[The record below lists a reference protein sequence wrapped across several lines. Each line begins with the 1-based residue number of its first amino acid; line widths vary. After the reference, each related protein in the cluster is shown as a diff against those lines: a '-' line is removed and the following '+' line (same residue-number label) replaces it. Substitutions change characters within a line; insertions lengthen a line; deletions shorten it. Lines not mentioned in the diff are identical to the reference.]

1 MAAFNPGGAEAPS
14 AGRTESYL
22 YWAAWAAHNA
32 TSVFGSQD
40 AHGPYWRVF
49 LSMTCADALEL
60 VQSPFAGVDP
70 SPGDRGSAR
79 RGRHSTR
86 RAWAADRPHGGV
98 RVMQKQAPSIGRILV
113 AAGFA
118 LSCFGLILFL
128 WIAFGGPT
136 PLKAKSY
143 RVTRLLPGGN
153 PARGRVRRADRR
165 RLGRQGEGESAWP
178 RPTSASRATTPPRP

>member
-1 MAAFNPGGAEAPS
+1 M
-14 AGRTESYL
+14 
-22 YWAAWAAHNA
+22 
-32 TSVFGSQD
+32 FGSQD

-60 VQSPFAGVDP
+60 ASSPFQNIDP
-70 SPGDRGSAR
+70 DLLPAPLTIPGLIGAVSNL
-79 RGRHSTR
+79 
-86 RAWAADRPHGGV
+86 GGLV
-98 RVMQKQAPSIGRILV
+98 PLLGGPCALMQKQAPSIGRILV

-143 RVTRLLPGGN
+143 RVTAYFPEGTQLAVESDVRIGGVSVGKVKEIEL
-153 PARGRVRRADRR
+153 RRRA
-165 RLGRQGEGESAWP
+165 
-178 RPTSASRATTPPRP
+178 SASRATTRPRP